1 MIVQRPKILVVDDI
15 PANRVAM
22 RKLLSSLDAEI
33 ILAGSGNDALSLM
46 LDHDFAIALLDV
58 QMPGMDGYELAE
70 LIRSLDKTKDI
81 PIIFVTASYKGDR
94 HRMMKGYDVGAVDY
108 IEKPV
113 DDIVLRSK
121 VTVFL
126 DLDCNRRRLEAEIIR
141 HRQTEAA
148 LRAREHQF
156 RTLAA
161 MAPVGIFQTDTSGR
175 CTFANAH
182 WCRLTGLSPEQ
193 ALGSG
198 WQTAIHADDLPAV
211 QHAWEE
217 SMNSGQPF
225 TLEYRYSIAEGVA
238 NWVLGSAAPLADE
251 QGTITGHIG
260 TAMDISERKA
270 SEEKLHALVHELN
283 LSNKELEQFAYV
295 ASHDLREP
303 LRMVHTYVQLLER
316 RYAAKLDDDA
326 RRFIRFAKDGAKRID
341 RLILDLL
348 EYSRVGRMSKPPAPV
363 NLAILLKDV
372 LDTLVIAIEESGAR
386 IHITPGL
393 PTVLGDDSELQ
404 RLLLNLLG
412 NALKYRAPDR
422 RPDIVIDWKRTA
434 EELEVLVTDNGIGI
448 AAEHYERVFMLFHRL
463 HSQDEYEGTGIGLA
477 LCKKIVEH
485 HGGRIWVTSV
495 PGQGSTFGFTL
506 PVRCLV

>member
-1 MIVQRPKILVVDDI
+1 MIVHRPKILVVDDV

-33 ILAGSGNDALSLM
+33 VLAASGDDALSLV

-58 QMPGMDGYELAE
+58 QMPIMDGYELAE
-70 LIRSLDKTKDI
+70 LIRSLEKTKNL

-113 DDIVLRSK
+113 DDVVLRSK
-121 VTVFL
+121 VVVFL
-126 DLDCNRRRLEAEIIR
+126 DLDRNRRRLEAEIIR

-161 MAPVGIFQTDTSGR
+161 MAPVGIFQTDSSGR

-198 WQTAIHADDLPAV
+198 WQTAIHRDDLPAV

-217 SMNSGQPF
+217 ATLTGQPF
-225 TLEYRYSIAEGVA
+225 TLEYRYSTAAGPP

-251 QGTITGHIG
+251 QGHITGHIG
-260 TAMDISERKA
+260 TAMDISEHKT

-316 RYAAKLDDDA
+316 RYASKLDDDA
-326 RRFIRFAKDGAKRID
+326 RRFIGFAKDGAKRID

-348 EYSRVGRMSKPPAPV
+348 EYSRVGRMSKTPAPV
-363 NLAILLKDV
+363 DLAAVLNDV
-372 LDTLVIAIEESGAR
+372 LDNLVIAIEESNAD
-386 IHITPGL
+386 IQVTPGL
-393 PTVLGDDSELQ
+393 PVVMGDDSELQ
-404 RLLLNLLG
+404 RLLQNLLG
-412 NALKYRAPDR
+412 NALKYRAPERIPAIRIDWQR
-422 RPDIVIDWKRTA
+422 RP
-434 EELEVLVTDNGIGI
+434 ESLEITVQDNGIGI
-448 AAEHYERVFMLFHRL
+448 APDSYERVFMLFHRL

-485 HGGRIWVTSV
+485 HGGNIWVKSTV
-495 PGQGSTFGFTL
+495 GEGSIFGFTL
-506 PVRCLV
+506 PSRYLV